1 MDDLWTKIDDELEA
15 QALAILGAYGDD
27 LAIVEAASDDVFDL
41 DRLDKAG
48 RLPFVL
54 IRDEDTE
61 EAGGGH
67 GDGMIHVDV
76 SYPYSMIA
84 IAKIHGKR
92 EARKASKELRR
103 RLLAFIR
110 NMTVYRSLLAL
121 RGHDG
126 ESVQRI
132 RFQSSGAT
140 LYGRADRDQ
149 GMYFAV
155 AGIRFVI
162 DAAV

>member
-1 MDDLWTKIDDELEA
+1 MDDLWSKIDDELET
-15 QALAILGAYGDD
+15 QALAVMGAYGDD
-27 LAIVEAASDDVFDL
+27 LAIVAAAADDVFDL

-48 RLPFVL
+48 QLPFVL

-61 EAGGGH
+61 ETGGGH
-67 GDGMIHVDV
+67 GDGLIHVDV

>member
-1 MDDLWTKIDDELEA
+1 MDDLWTEIDDKLEELALTILGGYGDE
-15 QALAILGAYGDD
+15 LAIKE
-27 LAIVEAASDDVFDL
+27 VAADDVFDL
-41 DRLDKAG
+41 DRLDRAG

-61 EAGGGH
+61 EAAGGH

-84 IAKIHGKR
+84 IAKIEGKR
-92 EARKASKELRR
+92 EARRAAKELRR
-103 RLLAFIR
+103 RLLTFVR
-110 NMTVYRSLLAL
+110 DMDVYRALLGL
-121 RGHDG
+121 SGHDG
-126 ESVQRI
+126 ERVQRF
-132 RFQSSGAT
+132 RFQGSGAT
-140 LYGRADRDQ
+140 LYGRADKDQ